1 MEQELKYSEKVNE
14 LLAENASIWA
24 NLGTGSKMDLGT
36 DEAATSRWQEIL
48 KEIKSID
55 AELGDSLT

>member
-1 MEQELKYSEKVNE
+1 MEQELRYSEKVNE

-36 DEAATSRWQEIL
+36 DEAADNRWQEIL
-48 KEIKSID
+48 EEITSID
-55 AELGDSLT
+55 KELGDSLT

>member
-1 MEQELKYSEKVNE
+1 MEKELRYSEKVNE

-48 KEIKSID
+48 DEITSID
-55 AELGDSLT
+55 KELGDSLT

>member
-1 MEQELKYSEKVNE
+1 MEKELRYSEKVNE

-36 DEAATSRWQEIL
+36 NEAAASRWQEIL
-48 KEIKSID
+48 EEITSID
-55 AELGDSLT
+55 KELGDSLT

>member
-1 MEQELKYSEKVNE
+1 MERELRYNEKVNE

-48 KEIKSID
+48 DEITSID
-55 AELGDSLT
+55 KELGDSLT

>member
-1 MEQELKYSEKVNE
+1 MEQELRYSEKVNE

-36 DEAATSRWQEIL
+36 NEAAASRWQEIL
-48 KEIKSID
+48 EEITSID
-55 AELGDSLT
+55 KELGDSLT